1 MYTPGCVLRRTHPAT
16 RISAE
21 TQMKTAV
28 MVIGAMLVAAN
39 AWAADVDGRWTG
51 SIETPMGAVNVEFAF
66 KADGTSLTGTM
77 AGPDG
82 SKIEIKEGK
91 VDGQNIT
98 FVINLDFG
106 GMPLTL
112 SYAGVVSPEKI
123 DMKMEVV
130 GMPFEFTVVKV
141 KE

>member
-66 KADGTSLTGTM
+66 KADGNALSGTTT
-77 AGPDG
+77 GPDG
-82 SKIEIKEGK
+82 TKIEIKDGK
-91 VDGQNIT
+91 IDGQNIA
-98 FVINLDFG
+98 FAINIDFG
-106 GMPLTL
+106 GMVFTL
-112 SYAGVVSPEKI
+112 PYTGVVSPEKI
-123 DMKMEVV
+123 DLKMDFA
-130 GMPFEFTVVKV
+130 GMPIEFTVVKA